1 MVLTQTKIKNI
12 MFDLDGTLID
22 SSSDV
27 IRILVDTINKYGAN
41 LSADTKIKIGPPL
54 IDMVRSVVP
63 NISDEKMKNILE
75 DFRAAYKNDNLD
87 KTVPFSGIIELLNDL
102 KSNNIDV
109 FIVTYKPKFLAM
121 DLLNRHFT
129 GLYKDIV
136 TPTEVKDFASG
147 KTKIDILNILMEKW
161 KINPKESIM
170 VGDAK
175 SDIVCAKAV
184 GITTIGA
191 AYGYGE
197 ENEFEL
203 ADKKVFSTEE
213 LRTHINSL
221 LKE

>member
-1 MVLTQTKIKNI
+1 

-27 IRILVDTINKYGAN
+27 IRILINTINKHGAN
-41 LSADTKIKIGPPL
+41 LSSDTKIKIGPPL

-63 NISDEKMKNILE
+63 AISDETMQQILD
-75 DFRAAYKNDNLD
+75 DFRAAYKDDNLD
-87 KTVPFSGIIELLNDL
+87 KTLPFNNIIELLNDL

-121 DLLNRHFT
+121 DLLNRHFC

-136 TPTEVKDFASG
+136 TPTEVQDFASG
-147 KTKIDILNILMEKW
+147 KTKIDILNVLIKKW
-161 KINPKESIM
+161 NINPKESIM

-184 GITTIGA
+184 GISTIGA

-213 LRTHINSL
+213 LRLHINSL
-221 LKE
+221 VKE

>member
-27 IRILVDTINKYGAN
+27 IRILIDTINKYGAN
-41 LSADTKIKIGPPL
+41 LNADTKIKIGPPL
-54 IDMVRSVVP
+54 IDMIRSVVP
-63 NISDEKMKNILE
+63 QISDEKMSNILE
-75 DFRAAYKNDNLD
+75 DFRAAYKNDDLS
-87 KTVPFSGIIELLNDL
+87 KTVPFNGIIELLSDL

-121 DLLNRHFT
+121 DLLNKHFT

-147 KTKIDILNILMEKW
+147 KTKIDILNILMGKW
-161 KINPKESIM
+161 NINPKESIM

-175 SDIVCAKAV
+175 SDIICAKAV
-184 GITTIGA
+184 GIKTIGA
-191 AYGYGE
+191 VYGYGE
-197 ENEFEL
+197 EDEFEL
-203 ADKKVFSTEE
+203 ADKKVFSTDE
-213 LRTHINSL
+213 LRTYINSL